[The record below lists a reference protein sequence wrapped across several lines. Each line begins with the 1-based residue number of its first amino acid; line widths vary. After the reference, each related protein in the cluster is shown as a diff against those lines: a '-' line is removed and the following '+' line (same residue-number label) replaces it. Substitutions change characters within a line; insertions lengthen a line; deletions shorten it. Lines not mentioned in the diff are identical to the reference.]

1 MTKYLFF
8 VLIVVAVVSCGGS
21 ESRYRLLVQRELA
34 SGKKVNELLFDVK
47 FGMSRRDFYD
57 YCWRMHQKDS
67 FSDGG
72 SVTSVLY
79 KMKTQLKHPASMN
92 FFPEFRQDSIYKLW
106 AQVAYDAW
114 APWNRQQWSDSLL
127 LDVVRLYSQWYPGN
141 EFIELRDAKRGTIYV
156 KVDGNR
162 RIIIGRKDDYHV
174 NIDYTNLLVE
184 NNIKE

>member
-1 MTKYLFF
+1 MRFVLFF
-8 VLIVVAVVSCGGS
+8 VFLLAACGRPDS
-21 ESRYRLLVQRELA
+21 EYRSTVQRELA
-34 SGKKVNELLFDVK
+34 SGKRVNELLFDVK

-72 SVTSVLY
+72 NVTSVLY
-79 KMKTQLKHPASMN
+79 KMKTQLRHPASMN

-106 AQVAYDAW
+106 AQVGYDAW

-141 EFIELRDAKRGTIYV
+141 EFIELKDAKRGTIYV